1 MRGEL
6 VAFDLET
13 TGLDVE
19 TDSIIEI
26 GAVRIVDG
34 VITDE
39 YSTLVN
45 PGFAI
50 PQETTYITGIEQ
62 KDLRGAPTLATI
74 LPDIAHFI
82 GDAPVIA
89 HNAIFDVSFLKRF
102 GLLSGNL
109 AIDTIEVTSIINPTL
124 PSYSLGSLVEQLN
137 IELENA
143 HRALDDAR
151 ATARLYIKMWETAKT
166 LPKSLVR

>member
-34 VITDE
+34 VVTDE

-50 PQETTYITGIEQ
+50 PQETTYITELNKKTCEMRRRWQ
-62 KDLRGAPTLATI
+62 LFCRI
-74 LPDIAHFI
+74 LHI
-82 GDAPVIA
+82 
-89 HNAIFDVSFLKRF
+89 
-102 GLLSGNL
+102 LLGMHLSSRIMPIL
-109 AIDTIEVTSIINPTL
+109 
-124 PSYSLGSLVEQLN
+124 
-137 IELENA
+137 
-143 HRALDDAR
+143 
-151 ATARLYIKMWETAKT
+151 M
-166 LPKSLVR
+166 